1 VSEITRRRLLLAFAA
16 APLAIGLSRLPAASS
31 MTVGEAIAW
40 LHRVGLRT
48 PREQG

>member
-16 APLAIGLSRLPAASS
+16 APLAVVAPRLAARTS

-40 LHRVGLRT
+40 LHQFGFRART
-48 PREQG
+48 GA